1 MIRNGIMFLQGF
13 VYAWSQYYLPLPIV
27 VTLYASTPV
36 FSAFFDWLVFGIGLN
51 KKQKIW
57 LALAFSGVLL
67 TANGKYLEK
76 VMGSM
81 LNSPSQTE
89 KTENES
95 RYFSSSPIMALVA
108 AVVLAATQAIQGL
121 GIVLTKKL
129 KDTTAIHITYFVGII
144 LLLGN
149 GLMMPSAMASN

>member
-1 MIRNGIMFLQGF
+1 
-13 VYAWSQYYLPLPIV
+13 
-27 VTLYASTPV
+27 
-36 FSAFFDWLVFGIGLN
+36 
-51 KKQKIW
+51 
-57 LALAFSGVLL
+57 
-67 TANGKYLEK
+67 
-76 VMGSM
+76 
-81 LNSPSQTE
+81 
-89 KTENES
+89 
-95 RYFSSSPIMALVA
+95 MALVA

>member
-1 MIRNGIMFLQGF
+1 MFLQGF

-81 LNSPSQTE
+81 LNSSSQT
-89 KTENES
+89 
-95 RYFSSSPIMALVA
+95 
-108 AVVLAATQAIQGL
+108 
-121 GIVLTKKL
+121 
-129 KDTTAIHITYFVGII
+129 
-144 LLLGN
+144 
-149 GLMMPSAMASN
+149 